1 MDVGESIAGET
12 AIKLMHKE
20 IGICSRY
27 RVQTRKCVFMDKIR
41 LQLDVGDGIA
51 GETVTKLMLDEIG
64 ILRRY
69 GLDKNMHI

>member
-1 MDVGESIAGET
+1 MKGIAGET

-41 LQLDVGDGIA
+41 CDTSDNYMWEMALPVRQ
-51 GETVTKLMLDEIG
+51 
-64 ILRRY
+64 
-69 GLDKNMHI
+69 